1 MSSHSVLFGIRVLVY
16 AVAIAAV
23 VEAPRVSP
31 SPAALRVIAEPG
43 AVGQSLIRIALVVI
57 LCLGLL
63 IECAARRLRWR

>member
-31 SPAALRVIAEPG
+31 SSAALRVIADPG
-43 AVGQSLIRIALVVI
+43 AVGLPLIRIALVVI
-57 LCLGLL
+57 LGLGVL
-63 IECAARRLRWR
+63 IEVAARRLR

>member
-23 VEAPRVSP
+23 VEAPRVPP

-43 AVGQSLIRIALVVI
+43 GASIPLIRIALVVI
-57 LCLGLL
+57 LGFGLL
-63 IECAARRLRWR
+63 IECAWRRLR

>member
-31 SPAALRVIAEPG
+31 SSAALRVIAEPG
-43 AVGQSLIRIALVVI
+43 AVDLSLIRIALVVI
-57 LCLGLL
+57 LGFGVL

>member
-31 SPAALRVIAEPG
+31 SPAALRVIADPG
-43 AVGQSLIRIALVVI
+43 AVGLPLIRIALVVI
-57 LCLGLL
+57 LGFGLL
-63 IECAARRLRWR
+63 IECAWRRLR

>member
-16 AVAIAAV
+16 AMAIAAV

-31 SPAALRVIAEPG
+31 SSAALRVIAEPDAAG
-43 AVGQSLIRIALVVI
+43 LPLVRIGLVVI
-57 LCLGLL
+57 LGFGLL